1 MSNSKSYLEDKM
13 KKALALIVIVF
24 MAAASVSY
32 AGVVPTTQVSK
43 ILENKASLVLT
54 DSQVK
59 KLEIVEKT
67 AQQKMMEA
75 RVQADIRL
83 TEIERFTSNWTNMN
97 SQSVS
102 SLVKEY
108 FGYLEDYK
116 MAELGAIIK
125 ARAILEYD
133 QLSKFQ
139 QLVSI
144 QTLMLHMEQELAI
157 R

>member
-1 MSNSKSYLEDKM
+1 M
-13 KKALALIVIVF
+13 KKAIVF
-24 MAAASVSY
+24 MTMFCLAAASVSF
-32 AGVVPTTQVSK
+32 AGNLPVTQLTT
-43 ILENKASLVLT
+43 ILDNKQSLALT

-59 KLEIVEKT
+59 KLEIVEKLT
-67 AQQKMMEA
+67 QQKMIEA
-75 RVQADIRL
+75 KVQADIRL
-83 TEIERFTSNWTNMN
+83 SEIERFTSNWTNMN
-97 SQSVS
+97 TQSVG

-116 MAELGAIIK
+116 MAELDAIIK

-144 QTLMLHMEQELAI
+144 QTLMLHMETELAT

>member
-1 MSNSKSYLEDKM
+1 M

-24 MAAASVSY
+24 MAAASISY

-54 DSQVK
+54 DSQLK
-59 KLEIVEKT
+59 KLEIVERS

-75 RVQADIRL
+75 RAQADIRL
-83 TEIERFTSNWTNMN
+83 SEIERFTSNWTNMN

-108 FGYLEDYK
+108 FGFLEDYK
-116 MAELGAIIK
+116 MAELDAIIK